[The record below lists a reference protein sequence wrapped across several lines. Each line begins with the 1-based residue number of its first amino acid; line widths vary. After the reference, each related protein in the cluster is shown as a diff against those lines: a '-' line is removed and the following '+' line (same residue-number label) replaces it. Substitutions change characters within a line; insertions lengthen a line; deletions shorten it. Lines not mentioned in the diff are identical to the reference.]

1 MARRWLFAVAV
12 VAFALLLVSC
22 TKHPEVDNF
31 KQVQLHWSAID
42 DAAEQSELKD
52 KCVIEITSKV
62 MSDPMVLKS
71 KLVEIS
77 YEVIYF
83 LDENGALAFDGRCG
97 DTRFRDFPECTWQA
111 TCSGGSA
118 SVVKFHNER

>member
-1 MARRWLFAVAV
+1 MIRIWLILAVSV
-12 VAFALLLVSC
+12 LWLVSC
-22 TKHPEVDNF
+22 SKHPEVDGF
-31 KQVQLHWSAID
+31 KQIQLHWNAID
-42 DAAEQSELKD
+42 DAAESSEFKD

-62 MSDPMVLKS
+62 MSNPMVLKS

-77 YEVIYF
+77 YEVIYL

-118 SVVKFHNER
+118 PVVKFDNER

>member
-1 MARRWLFAVAV
+1 MARVWLILAVSV
-12 VAFALLLVSC
+12 LWLVSC
-22 TKHPEVDNF
+22 SKHPEVDDF
-31 KQVQLHWSAID
+31 KQIQLHWNAID
-42 DAAEQSELKD
+42 EAAEAVEFKD

-62 MSDPMVLKS
+62 MGNPVVLKS

-77 YEVIYF
+77 YEVFYQ
-83 LDENGALAFDGRCG
+83 LDEKGALVFEGRCG
-97 DTRFRDFPECTWQA
+97 DTRFSDLLECSWQS

>member
-1 MARRWLFAVAV
+1 MARIWLILAVSV
-12 VAFALLLVSC
+12 LWLVSC
-22 TKHPEVDNF
+22 SKHPEVDDF
-31 KQVQLHWSAID
+31 KQIQLHWNAID
-42 DAAEQSELKD
+42 EVAEAVEFKD

-62 MSDPMVLKS
+62 MGDPVVLKS

-77 YEVIYF
+77 YEVFYQ
-83 LDENGALAFDGRCG
+83 LDEKGALVFEGRCG
-97 DTRFRDFPECTWQA
+97 DTRFSDLLECSWQS

>member
-1 MARRWLFAVAV
+1 MTRVWLILAVSV
-12 VAFALLLVSC
+12 LWLVSC
-22 TKHPEVDNF
+22 SKHPEVDDF
-31 KQVQLHWSAID
+31 KQIQLHWNAVD
-42 DAAEQSELKD
+42 EAAESSEFKD

-62 MSDPMVLKS
+62 MSDPVVLKS

-77 YEVIYF
+77 YEVFYQ
-83 LDENGALAFDGRCG
+83 LDEKGALVFEGRCG
-97 DTRFRDFPECTWQA
+97 DTRFSDLLECSWQS

>member
-1 MARRWLFAVAV
+1 MTRIWLILAVSV
-12 VAFALLLVSC
+12 LWLVSC
-22 TKHPEVDNF
+22 SKHPEVDDF
-31 KQVQLHWSAID
+31 KQIQLHWNAVDEATES
-42 DAAEQSELKD
+42 SESKD

-62 MSDPMVLKS
+62 MSDPVVLKS

-77 YEVIYF
+77 YEVFYQ
-83 LDENGALAFDGRCG
+83 LDEKGALVFEGRCG
-97 DTRFRDFPECTWQA
+97 DTRFSDLLECSWQS

>member
-1 MARRWLFAVAV
+1 MIRVWLILAVSV
-12 VAFALLLVSC
+12 LWLVSC
-22 TKHPEVDNF
+22 SKHPEVDDF
-31 KQVQLHWSAID
+31 KQIQLHWNAID
-42 DAAEQSELKD
+42 DAAEAVEFKD

-62 MSDPMVLKS
+62 MGDPVVLKS

-77 YEVIYF
+77 YEVFYQ
-83 LDENGALAFDGRCG
+83 LDEKGALVFEGRCG
-97 DTRFRDFPECTWQA
+97 DTRFSDLLECSWQS

>member
-62 MSDPMVLKS
+62 MSNPMVLKS

-118 SVVKFHNER
+118 SVVKFDNER

>member
-1 MARRWLFAVAV
+1 MIRIWLILAVSV
-12 VAFALLLVSC
+12 LWLVSC
-22 TKHPEVDNF
+22 SKHPEVDDF
-31 KQVQLHWSAID
+31 KQIQLHWNAID
-42 DAAEQSELKD
+42 DAAEAVEFKD

-62 MSDPMVLKS
+62 MGNPVVLKS

-77 YEVIYF
+77 YEVFYQ
-83 LDENGALAFDGRCG
+83 LDEKGALVFEGRCG
-97 DTRFRDFPECTWQA
+97 DTRFSDLLECSWQS

>member
-1 MARRWLFAVAV
+1 MIRIWLILAVSV
-12 VAFALLLVSC
+12 LWLVSC
-22 TKHPEVDNF
+22 TKHPEVDDF
-31 KQVQLHWSAID
+31 KQIQLHWNAID
-42 DAAEQSELKD
+42 DAAESSKFKD

-62 MSDPMVLKS
+62 MSDSVVLKS

-77 YEVIYF
+77 YEVFYQ
-83 LDENGALAFDGRCG
+83 LDEKGALVFDGRCG
-97 DTRFRDFPECTWQA
+97 DTRFSDLLECSWQS

>member
-1 MARRWLFAVAV
+1 MIRIWLILAVSV
-12 VAFALLLVSC
+12 LWLVSC
-22 TKHPEVDNF
+22 SKHPEVDDF
-31 KQVQLHWSAID
+31 KQIQLHWNAVD
-42 DAAEQSELKD
+42 DAAESSEFKD

-62 MSDPMVLKS
+62 MSDPVVLKS

-77 YEVIYF
+77 YEVFYQ
-83 LDENGALAFDGRCG
+83 LDEKGGLVFEGRCG
-97 DTRFRDFPECTWQA
+97 DTRFSDLLECSWQS

>member
-1 MARRWLFAVAV
+1 MARVWLILAVSV
-12 VAFALLLVSC
+12 LWLVSC
-22 TKHPEVDNF
+22 SKHPEVDDF
-31 KQVQLHWSAID
+31 KQIQLHWNAVD
-42 DAAEQSELKD
+42 EAAEAVEFKD

-62 MSDPMVLKS
+62 MGNPVVLKS

-77 YEVIYF
+77 YEVFYQ
-83 LDENGALAFDGRCG
+83 LDEKGALVFEGRCG
-97 DTRFRDFPECTWQA
+97 DTRFSDLLECSWQS

>member
-62 MSDPMVLKS
+62 MSNPMVLKS

-77 YEVIYF
+77 YEVIYL

>member
-1 MARRWLFAVAV
+1 MVRGWLFV
-12 VAFALLLVSC
+12 VVFALLLVSC

-31 KQVQLHWSAID
+31 KQVQLHWNAAD
-42 DAAEQSELKD
+42 DAAESSEHKD
-52 KCVIEITSKV
+52 RCVIEITSLV
-62 MSDPMVLKS
+62 MRDPMVLKS

-77 YEVIYF
+77 YEVVYS
-83 LDENGALAFDGRCG
+83 LEENGAIAFVGRCS
-97 DTRFRDFPECTWQA
+97 DSRFSDLPECSWQA

>member
-1 MARRWLFAVAV
+1 MIRIWLILAVSV
-12 VAFALLLVSC
+12 LWLVSC
-22 TKHPEVDNF
+22 SKHPEVDDF
-31 KQVQLHWSAID
+31 KQIQLHWNAVD
-42 DAAEQSELKD
+42 EAAESSEFKD

-62 MSDPMVLKS
+62 MSDPVVLKS

-77 YEVIYF
+77 YEVFYQ
-83 LDENGALAFDGRCG
+83 LDEKGALVFEGRCG
-97 DTRFRDFPECTWQA
+97 DTRFSDLLECSWQS

>member
-1 MARRWLFAVAV
+1 MIRVWLILAVSV
-12 VAFALLLVSC
+12 LWLVSC
-22 TKHPEVDNF
+22 SKHPEVDGF
-31 KQVQLHWSAID
+31 KQIQLHWNAID
-42 DAAEQSELKD
+42 EAAEAVEFKD

-62 MSDPMVLKS
+62 MGDSVVLKS

-77 YEVIYF
+77 YEVFYQ
-83 LDENGALAFDGRCG
+83 LDEKGALVFEGRCG
-97 DTRFRDFPECTWQA
+97 DTRFSDLLECSWQS

>member
-1 MARRWLFAVAV
+1 MARVWLILAVSV
-12 VAFALLLVSC
+12 LWLVSC
-22 TKHPEVDNF
+22 SKHPEVDDF
-31 KQVQLHWSAID
+31 KQIQLHWNAVD
-42 DAAEQSELKD
+42 EAAESSESKD

-62 MSDPMVLKS
+62 MGDPVVLKS

-77 YEVIYF
+77 YEVFYQ
-83 LDENGALAFDGRCG
+83 LDEKGALVFEGRCG
-97 DTRFRDFPECTWQA
+97 DTRFSDLLECSWQS

>member
-83 LDENGALAFDGRCG
+83 LDENGALAF
-97 DTRFRDFPECTWQA
+97 E
-111 TCSGGSA
+111 
-118 SVVKFHNER
+118 E

>member
-1 MARRWLFAVAV
+1 MARVWLILAVSV
-12 VAFALLLVSC
+12 LWLVSC
-22 TKHPEVDNF
+22 SKHPEVDDF
-31 KQVQLHWSAID
+31 KQIQLHWNAVD
-42 DAAEQSELKD
+42 EAAESSESKD

-62 MSDPMVLKS
+62 MSDPVVLKS

-77 YEVIYF
+77 YEVFYQ
-83 LDENGALAFDGRCG
+83 LDEKGALVFEGRCG
-97 DTRFRDFPECTWQA
+97 DTRFSDLLECSWQS

>member
-1 MARRWLFAVAV
+1 MIRVWLILAVSV
-12 VAFALLLVSC
+12 LWLVSC
-22 TKHPEVDNF
+22 SKHPEVDDF
-31 KQVQLHWSAID
+31 KQIQLHWNAID
-42 DAAEQSELKD
+42 EAAEAVEFKD

-62 MSDPMVLKS
+62 MGDPVVLKS

-77 YEVIYF
+77 YEVFYQ
-83 LDENGALAFDGRCG
+83 LDEKGALVFEGRCG
-97 DTRFRDFPECTWQA
+97 DTRFCDLLECSWQS

>member
-1 MARRWLFAVAV
+1 MARVWLILAVSV
-12 VAFALLLVSC
+12 LWLVSC
-22 TKHPEVDNF
+22 SKHPEVDGF
-31 KQVQLHWSAID
+31 KQIQLHWNAID
-42 DAAEQSELKD
+42 EAAEAVEFKD

-62 MSDPMVLKS
+62 MGNPVVLKS

-77 YEVIYF
+77 YEVFYQ
-83 LDENGALAFDGRCG
+83 LDEKGALVFEGRCG
-97 DTRFRDFPECTWQA
+97 DTRFSDLLECSWQS

>member
-1 MARRWLFAVAV
+1 MARIWLILAVSV
-12 VAFALLLVSC
+12 LWLVSC
-22 TKHPEVDNF
+22 SKHPEVDDF
-31 KQVQLHWSAID
+31 KQIQLHWNAVD
-42 DAAEQSELKD
+42 EAAESSESKD

-62 MSDPMVLKS
+62 MSDPVVLKS

-77 YEVIYF
+77 YEVFYQ
-83 LDENGALAFDGRCG
+83 LDEKGALVFDGRCG
-97 DTRFRDFPECTWQA
+97 DTRFSDLLECSWQS

>member
-1 MARRWLFAVAV
+1 MTRVWLILAVSV
-12 VAFALLLVSC
+12 LWLVSC
-22 TKHPEVDNF
+22 TKHPEVDDF
-31 KQVQLHWSAID
+31 KQIQLHWNAVD
-42 DAAEQSELKD
+42 EAAESSESKD

-62 MSDPMVLKS
+62 MSDPVVLKS

-77 YEVIYF
+77 YEVFYQ
-83 LDENGALAFDGRCG
+83 LDEKGALVFDGRCG
-97 DTRFRDFPECTWQA
+97 DTRFGDLLECSWQS

>member
-1 MARRWLFAVAV
+1 MARVWLILAVSV
-12 VAFALLLVSC
+12 LWLVSC
-22 TKHPEVDNF
+22 SKHPEVDDF
-31 KQVQLHWSAID
+31 KQIQLHWNAID
-42 DAAEQSELKD
+42 DPAEAVEFKD

-62 MSDPMVLKS
+62 MGDPVVLKS

-77 YEVIYF
+77 YEVFYQ
-83 LDENGALAFDGRCG
+83 LDEKGALVFEGRCG
-97 DTRFRDFPECTWQA
+97 DTRFSDLLECSWQS

>member
-1 MARRWLFAVAV
+1 MIRIWLILAVSV
-12 VAFALLLVSC
+12 LWLVSC
-22 TKHPEVDNF
+22 SKHPEVDDF
-31 KQVQLHWSAID
+31 KQIQLHWNAID
-42 DAAEQSELKD
+42 DAAESSEFKD

-62 MSDPMVLKS
+62 MSDPVVLKS

-77 YEVIYF
+77 YEVFYQ
-83 LDENGALAFDGRCG
+83 LDEKGGLVFEGRCG
-97 DTRFRDFPECTWQA
+97 DTRFSDLLECSWQS

>member
-62 MSDPMVLKS
+62 MSNPMVLKS

-77 YEVIYF
+77 YEVIYR

-97 DTRFRDFPECTWQA
+97 DTRFSDLPECSWQA

-118 SVVKFHNER
+118 PVVKFHNER

>member
-1 MARRWLFAVAV
+1 MIRIWLILAVSV
-12 VAFALLLVSC
+12 LWLVSC
-22 TKHPEVDNF
+22 SKHPEVDDF
-31 KQVQLHWSAID
+31 KQIQLHWNAVD
-42 DAAEQSELKD
+42 EAAESSESKD

-62 MSDPMVLKS
+62 MSDPVVLKS

-77 YEVIYF
+77 YEVFYQ
-83 LDENGALAFDGRCG
+83 LDEKGALVFYGRCG
-97 DTRFRDFPECTWQA
+97 DTRFSDLLECSWQS

>member
-1 MARRWLFAVAV
+1 MARVWLILAVSV
-12 VAFALLLVSC
+12 LWLVSC
-22 TKHPEVDNF
+22 SKHPEVDDF
-31 KQVQLHWSAID
+31 KQIQLHWNAID
-42 DAAEQSELKD
+42 EAAEAVEFKD

-62 MSDPMVLKS
+62 MGDPVVLKS

-77 YEVIYF
+77 YEVFYQ
-83 LDENGALAFDGRCG
+83 LDEKGALVFDGRCG
-97 DTRFRDFPECTWQA
+97 DTRFSDLLECSWQS

>member
-1 MARRWLFAVAV
+1 MIRIWLILAVSV
-12 VAFALLLVSC
+12 LWLVSC
-22 TKHPEVDNF
+22 SKHPEVDDF
-31 KQVQLHWSAID
+31 KQIQLHWNAVD
-42 DAAEQSELKD
+42 EAAESSESKD

-62 MSDPMVLKS
+62 MSDPVVLKS

-77 YEVIYF
+77 YEVFYQ
-83 LDENGALAFDGRCG
+83 LDEKGALVFDGRCG
-97 DTRFRDFPECTWQA
+97 DTRFSDLLECSWQS

>member
-77 YEVIYF
+77 YEVFYQ
-83 LDENGALAFDGRCG
+83 LDEKGALVFEGRCG
-97 DTRFRDFPECTWQA
+97 DTRFSDLLECSWQS

>member
-62 MSDPMVLKS
+62 MSNPMVLKS

-77 YEVIYF
+77 YEVIYL

-118 SVVKFHNER
+118 SVVIFDNER